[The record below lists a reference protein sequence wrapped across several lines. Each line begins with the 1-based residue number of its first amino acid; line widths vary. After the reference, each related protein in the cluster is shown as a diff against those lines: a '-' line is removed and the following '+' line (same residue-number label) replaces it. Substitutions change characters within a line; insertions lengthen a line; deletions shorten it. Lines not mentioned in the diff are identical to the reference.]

1 MDLTVPSLGKTILG
15 PEAKLTHTHT
25 LFLDSLKMH
34 NKRKVANIM
43 MKWLNF
49 EWNRSMKD
57 AEGFEKSPFNTNTMK
72 LIAPK
77 GMSPLLTLNF
87 STTSINVAILQF
99 RIRKMA
105 VIVVCLSEGTPTT
118 YTLCGIESFLVL
130 TLRICS

>member
-1 MDLTVPSLGKTILG
+1 
-15 PEAKLTHTHT
+15 
-25 LFLDSLKMH
+25 
-34 NKRKVANIM
+34 M

-118 YTLCGIESFLVL
+118 YTLCGIESFIVL